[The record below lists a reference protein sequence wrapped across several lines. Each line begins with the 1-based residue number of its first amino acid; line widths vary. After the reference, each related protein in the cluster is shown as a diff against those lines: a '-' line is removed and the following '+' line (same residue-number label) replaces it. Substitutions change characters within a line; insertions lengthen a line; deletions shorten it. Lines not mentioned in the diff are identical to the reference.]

1 MCYCQP
7 QTSKYSGAHGRWAPC
22 PWERGEIPRQSRCC
36 ETQAHRYATDH
47 RRSHWLKGR
56 EDGYARLS
64 VKSED
69 RPVCCAQHFF
79 GPKEVRSSPPLFM
92 WRAASCR
99 IIPIIRLFFLSFKP
113 PGPGEQAA
121 KHTAFRMCNG
131 AAAAV
136 PSLYPNQKG
145 CPPCSKKGFFPCVSH
160 C

>member
-99 IIPIIRLFFLSFKP
+99 IIPIIRLFFFSFSLFIRF
-113 PGPGEQAA
+113 
-121 KHTAFRMCNG
+121 HR
-131 AAAAV
+131 
-136 PSLYPNQKG
+136 PS
-145 CPPCSKKGFFPCVSH
+145 GFFFQIHYTIFSPVRQSVSGSYRKRG